1 MSDDIIHLDF
11 ESFSKIDIKKCGGF
25 RYAADDSTEIL
36 MAAVALNDEDP
47 VLWLPEWYETESL
60 QSDPRALEIMK
71 MWADH
76 SVHVYAHNSS
86 FEFAICK
93 YHMKSQMGLTPPDS
107 AQWRCT
113 AAMARRAAI
122 PSSLEDCAKIL
133 KLAEQKDNKGAR
145 LITKFCKL
153 GKKKGKMV
161 RTMPW
166 DAPEAF
172 EEFAEYCLQDV
183 RTERD
188 IHKRLKPF
196 ELTGMALRTFQLD
209 LKINDNGVPVDRPT
223 LIKADKLIDETVLEL
238 TEKFTAITGLTP
250 TQNKAMG
257 AWFRARGYE
266 HQSMDAEHI
275 GKALADAGWADCS
288 ETLDALKIRKRL
300 GFAAVKKV
308 KAMLRSADKDN
319 RVRGSLVYYGAER
332 TGRSAGRLIQPQ
344 NFKRPSFKDTAG
356 AYEMIKWGC
365 SRDDLSLMY
374 GDTFEVIA
382 SCIRHFVQFDG
393 GQQILDADYASIEA
407 RIVCWLA
414 GQQDALDEFVNGDDA
429 YIKMALKI
437 FPDANEADLIRRKNN
452 DESTIER
459 FVGKQSVLGCGFGMG
474 VEKFLGTCE
483 SYGQTLD
490 RELGQRAIDAYRSK
504 YDKVKNLWYLCNNA
518 AMNAIRHPGRR
529 FKAGPKLSFC
539 YVTLSQIPFLTMR
552 LPSGRNL
559 VYAFA
564 AITDTGKFGPEV
576 SFLAKN
582 GTSGRWVRSGT
593 YGGSLVEN
601 ATQATA
607 GDIMANGAIKAND
620 AGFEIVT
627 LVHDQALGCQDLPN
641 GKNIDTFCD
650 LLADLPAW
658 ADGLPVIAE
667 GKVTPYYVK

>member
-1 MSDDIIHLDF
+1 MSKDIIHLDY
-11 ESFSKIDIKKCGGF
+11 ESFSEIDLKKCGGF
-25 RYAADDSTEIL
+25 RYASDKSTEIL
-36 MAAVALNDEDP
+36 MAAVALNDEEP
-47 VLWLPEWYETESL
+47 VIWIPEWYETESL
-60 QSDPRALEIMK
+60 RSDPRALEIME
-71 MWADH
+71 MWEDP
-76 SVHVYAHNSS
+76 SILVYAHNSA
-86 FEFAICK
+86 FEFAISK
-93 YHMKSQMGLTPPDS
+93 HHLEAQVGVSPPDPK
-107 AQWRCT
+107 QWRCT

-122 PSSLEDCAKIL
+122 PSALKDCAKTL
-133 KLAEQKDNKGAR
+133 GLEQQKDTKGAR

-153 GKKKGKMV
+153 GKKKGQMV

-166 DAPEAF
+166 DDPEAF
-172 EEFAEYCLQDV
+172 AEFAEYCLQDV
-183 RTERD
+183 RTEREV
-188 IHKRLKPF
+188 HKRLKPF
-196 ELTGMALRTFQLD
+196 ELTGTALRTFQLD
-209 LKINDNGVPVDRPT
+209 LTINNNGVPVDRPT
-223 LIKADKLIDETVLEL
+223 LAKADKLIDETIEEL
-238 TEKFTAITGLTP
+238 TTNFRTITGLNP

-257 AWFRARGYE
+257 VWFQERGYPYK
-266 HQSMDAEHI
+266 SMDAEHT
-275 GKALADAGWADCS
+275 GKALANAGWAEEPS
-288 ETLDALKIRKRL
+288 TLEALRIRKRI

-308 KAMLRSADKDN
+308 KAMLRATCDDG
-319 RVRGSLVYYGAER
+319 RVRGSLMYYGAER

-382 SCIRHFVQFDG
+382 SCIRHFIQFPGDVD
-393 GQQILDADYASIEA
+393 ILDSDYASIEA

-414 GQQDALDEFVNGDDA
+414 GQQDALDEFENGDDA

-437 FPDANEADLIRRKNN
+437 YPEANEADLIQRRDN

-483 SYGQTLD
+483 SYGQKLD
-490 RELGQRAIDAYRSK
+490 PELGQRAIDAYRAK
-504 YDKVKNLWYLCNNA
+504 YDKVKKLWYLCNNA
-518 AMNAIRHPGRR
+518 AMNAIRYPGRR

-539 YVTLSQIPFLTMR
+539 YVTLSKIPFLTMR

-559 VYAFA
+559 VYAQA

-576 SFLAKN
+576 SFLAKD
-582 GTSGRWVRSGT
+582 GTSGRWRRSGT

-601 ATQATA
+601 ATQAVA
-607 GDIMANGAIKAND
+607 ADIMANGAAKADD
-620 AGFEIVT
+620 AGFEIVA
-627 LVHDQALGCQDLPN
+627 LIHDQALAAQDLAN
-641 GKNIDTFCD
+641 GKDIGTFSE
-650 LLADLPAW
+650 LLADLPDW